1 MKKQKR
7 LLTRVIGILLVAL
20 LAFSFAVPT
29 FAETVSPDNL
39 EIIIHNAPGLPAM
52 KNNQFRALQLFS
64 GTPHQEDV
72 TPGANDWGATQWNN
86 WTLADVQWGAAF
98 KYGESGGSAFLD
110 ALKKLKT
117 TDADSKLW
125 PGLFENDKNIFE
137 SCSSAADVADVLAEH
152 QENAFLQ
159 AFCRFVLTGKVSIEN
174 GASVKADWLNRI
186 GGIASVAH
194 NNNTDHAEDYS
205 SIDVTIP
212 GPGYYLITENFND
225 HGEELD
231 GKEQY
236 FEGVSEFILAVLG
249 NQDIYLKAS
258 VPTVDK
264 SILTVDEDTKE
275 DQKLNGDAAGIGDT
289 VQFLLDGKVA
299 ENITDYT
306 ENNYYYSFHD
316 TLSKGLSFKH
326 GSIKVYVR
334 TDYPGFTYPFMIDPN
349 KYSVSGIGSTEI
361 DITFDN
367 LLTTLK
373 DVWDQA
379 VNDKIWA
386 LNPLE
391 SYVRL
396 PGFNSHIH
404 IYVVYEATLNSDAV
418 IGSAGNPND
427 VYLEYSNDPNSDQH
441 GNTTKDKVY
450 VYSFGLDL
458 TKKGSDLSHDDEGLP
473 GAGFLLSKEVDSR
486 TYYAQFDNVMGE
498 GDQSEDVVGRKL
510 KGWVESSGLESKL
523 EALKAAKKTLDSA
536 KDAEK
541 DQKQTEYN
549 NALNDLSEYL
559 LTSGE
564 NGKIPD
570 VTGLDEGTYTL
581 TEVVTP
587 AGYNTM
593 EPFDFKIKAVISEK
607 TGTLLELQ
615 YYHPANSEKYTA
627 HYSGAFGHE
636 VYHSGLF
643 PETLVNQKAPFLPF
657 TGGIGTI
664 IFYVLGLALIGGAVA
679 YFVISYRKRK
689 KQQSTH

>member
-29 FAETVSPDNL
+29 LATENL
-39 EIIIHNAPGLPAM
+39 RITIHNAEGLPAM
-52 KNNQFRALQLFS
+52 KNEQFYAFQIFS
-64 GTPHQEDV
+64 GTPNREGEAK
-72 TPGANDWGATQWNN
+72 PNDWNAQQWDN
-86 WTLADVQWGAAF
+86 WTLADVGW
-98 KYGESGGSAFLD
+98 GSAFTLSGRTQFML
-110 ALKKLKT
+110 ALNRLNGDT
-117 TDADSKLW
+117 PNIDTLW
-125 PGLFENDKNIFE
+125 PGLIVDGQNVFAKCGSIPAKIV
-137 SCSSAADVADVLAEH
+137 SVLVGKS
-152 QENAFLQ
+152 NAFLQ
-159 AFCRFVLTGKVSIEN
+159 AFCRFVLTGSVEIEN
-174 GASVKADWLNRI
+174 KQSQVAGWLDTTFAVKSTATNDESDPSN
-186 GGIASVAH
+186 
-194 NNNTDHAEDYS
+194 
-205 SIDVTIP
+205 DVSNIEVHD
-212 GPGYYLITENFND
+212 PGYYLITENFSD
-225 HGEELD
+225 HGEELNV
-231 GKEQY
+231 EAQY

-316 TLSKGLSFKH
+316 TLSKGLTFS
-326 GSIKVYVR
+326 GNVKVYVR
-334 TDYPGFTYPFMIDPN
+334 TDYLFFTYPFLISED
-349 KYSVSGIGSTEI
+349 KYSITLPDPTADGTSGETSFS
-361 DITFDN
+361 ITFED
-367 LLTTLK
+367 LRKTLADIFAK
-373 DVWDQA
+373 AKEDSIWKVDPWG
-379 VNDKIWA
+379 VNA
-386 LNPLE
+386 TFSMNVPQ
-391 SYVRL
+391 
-396 PGFNSHIH
+396 FNSHIH

-458 TKKGSDLSHDDEGLP
+458 TKKGSDSSHDDEGLP
-473 GAGFLLSKEVDSR
+473 GAGFLLSREVDGKKE
-486 TYYAQFDNVMGE
+486 YAFFE
-498 GDQSEDVVGRKL
+498 TDVKNRKL
-510 KGWVESSGLESKL
+510 KGWTPAEKVDALVEEYN
-523 EALKAAKKTLDSA
+523 EAKEAYLKAKE
-536 KDAEK
+536 AEK
-541 DQKQTEYN
+541 DAAKRLLD
-549 NALNDLSEYL
+549 ARRSVISSYL
-559 LTSGE
+559 LTSGVA
-564 NGKIPD
+564 GKIPD

-587 AGYNTM
+587 DGYNTM